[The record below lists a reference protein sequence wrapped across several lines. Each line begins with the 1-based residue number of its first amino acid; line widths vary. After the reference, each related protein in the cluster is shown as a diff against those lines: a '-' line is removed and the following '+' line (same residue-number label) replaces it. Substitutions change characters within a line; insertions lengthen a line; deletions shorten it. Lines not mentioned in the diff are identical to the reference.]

1 MDFRPEKHIQKPR
14 LIPLY
19 KKANWGAIKED
30 MKALNESITSLYS
43 SDTTD
48 VNTMW
53 KHFKDTLQTS
63 LKSHIPH
70 RRAKTKDGYPWIGPE
85 LKKMIRKQHRLYK
98 LKKKTGDPS
107 HKQKYLEIKHLV
119 QRRTRQAYWVY
130 VESIVKPHERET
142 EYTSMKRFWT
152 FIKHKRSGN
161 VGVSSLKKDRKLYSH
176 PLDKAELLNKQF
188 QSVFTRSDEVS
199 REEFN
204 HSCRM
209 SSSEDYFP
217 VMDDIN
223 ITENGIR
230 KLLKDL
236 DPRKSPGPD
245 NIGPRVLNELADD
258 IAPILLLIYR
268 RSRASGE
275 VPADWRT
282 ANVAPALKKGQKYLA
297 ENYRPISLTS
307 VCCKMMEHIL
317 ASNIMS
323 HGENNNILYPLQ
335 HGFRRG
341 RSCETQMIKFIDE

>member
-1 MDFRPEKHIQKPR
+1 M
-14 LIPLY
+14 
-19 KKANWGAIKED
+19 
-30 MKALNESITSLYS
+30 
-43 SDTTD
+43 
-48 VNTMW
+48 
-53 KHFKDTLQTS
+53 
-63 LKSHIPH
+63 
-70 RRAKTKDGYPWIGPE
+70 KDG
-85 LKKMIRKQHRLYK
+85 
-98 LKKKTGDPS
+98 
-107 HKQKYLEIKHLV
+107 
-119 QRRTRQAYWVY
+119 
-130 VESIVKPHERET
+130 
-142 EYTSMKRFWT
+142 
-152 FIKHKRSGN
+152 
-161 VGVSSLKKDRKLYSH
+161 KLYSH

-209 SSSEDYFP
+209 SSSEDDFS

-236 DPRKSPGPD
+236 DPSKSPGPD
-245 NIGPRVLNELADD
+245 NIGPRVLKELADD
-258 IAPILLLIYR
+258 IAPILLLIYH
-268 RSRASGE
+268 RSLASGE

-282 ANVAPALKKGQKYLA
+282 ANVAPAFKKGQKYLA

-323 HGENNNILYPLQ
+323 HGKNNNILYPLQ

-341 RSCETQMIKFIDE
+341 RSCETQLIEFIDDLTSNLEEGQQTDILIMDFAKALIKLITAFSPISFITTASEERSTHG